1 LVAAG
6 PWIQLFHI
14 WPMNPACGLESWK
27 LARLAAAA
35 ASVELRFWLTRPA
48 KATPWEGLRSE
59 GDLASAAMF
68 EGGDPEEDILMYGGV
83 QLISGG
89 SSVLI

>member
-1 LVAAG
+1 MPKWNVVDSVRDTY
-6 PWIQLFHI
+6 LFHI

-48 KATPWEGLRSE
+48 KATPWEGYFDDE
-59 GDLASAAMF
+59 MC
-68 EGGDPEEDILMYGGV
+68 
-83 QLISGG
+83 
-89 SSVLI
+89 

>member
-1 LVAAG
+1 V
-6 PWIQLFHI
+6 
-14 WPMNPACGLESWK
+14 GL
-27 LARLAAAA
+27 
-35 ASVELRFWLTRPA
+35 T
-48 KATPWEGLRSE
+48 LRSE

-89 SSVLI
+89 LSVLI